1 MVRPGRY
8 GDRVNAGQQPKPPK
22 IDSLSWPSLVP
33 TAPESVNSGD
43 TREGES
49 FDAAD
54 FSGTELDFTSF
65 VSCSFDR
72 SRFEDT
78 TLRGVHFTECGLSH
92 LDAPIFSAPR
102 SSWRGVELSASR
114 LGSAEL
120 YESSWRCVTVEEAK
134 ISFLNARSARW
145 QDVVFRNCVIEE
157 LDLGHASLNRVAFP
171 GCQIGTLELTH
182 ARLLDVDLRRTELTV
197 LNGLAGLA
205 GAWITP
211 DQLAL
216 LAPLLAAH
224 LKIRVG

>member
-1 MVRPGRY
+1 M
-8 GDRVNAGQQPKPPK
+8 NADQPKPPK
-22 IDSLSWPSLVP
+22 IDRLCWPALVP
-33 TAPESVNSGD
+33 ATVESVESGG

-54 FSGTELDFTSF
+54 FSGIELDFTSF

-72 SRFEDT
+72 SRFEET
-78 TLRGVHFTECGLSH
+78 TLRGVHFAECRLSH
-92 LDAPIFSAPR
+92 LDAPILSAPR

-114 LGSAEL
+114 VGSAEL

-157 LDLGHASLNRVAFP
+157 LDLGHASLSRVAFP
-171 GCQIGTLELTH
+171 GCQIGTLELPH
-182 ARLLDVDLRRTELTV
+182 ARLLDVDLRETELAV
-197 LNGLAGLA
+197 INGLAGLA

-211 DQLAL
+211 DQLTRM
-216 LAPLLAAH
+216 APLLAAH
-224 LKIRVG
+224 LKIRLG